1 MILSLIGFKLRL
13 RIFRYTNDNNTINR
27 VEAKHKNEIKILK
40 KIKSKQ
46 YKIYNN

>member
-27 VEAKHKNEIKILK
+27 VEAKNNHRVSKNRDSTNSIGL
-40 KIKSKQ
+40 
-46 YKIYNN
+46 